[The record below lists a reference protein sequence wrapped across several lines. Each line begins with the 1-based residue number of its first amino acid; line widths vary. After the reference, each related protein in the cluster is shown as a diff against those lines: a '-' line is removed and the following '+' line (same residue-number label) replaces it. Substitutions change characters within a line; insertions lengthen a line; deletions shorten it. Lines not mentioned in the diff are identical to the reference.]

1 MAQDPVTAECPRRPS
16 TWRRSSW
23 WGPRWSDGPSCGR
36 CARSLQVRAP
46 HPQGTAAPLPQ
57 PFPGHPAAPRAR
69 AHLPGWYPGDGLM
82 VFQLEPGSQQP
93 SQAPARA
100 QHRCQAAGCPSNAKR
115 QSRMDPWDM
124 ATSPASLCLLA
135 AQLTVGTS
143 SKLVAPPPPHSCHLL
158 LTGDLVQVTLTGWGQ
173 REEDGGVELGCEH
186 LRVHGLCCSAP
197 ARGLGLAGEQ
207 WWEDSGLGCLRAASR
222 AAADARGRS
231 ERPQS
236 AAASRIIG
244 ISLQEAQQI
253 LNVSNLNPEEIQKV
267 EAPLELGRDGAG
279 RTLPSPRL
287 LYGVG
292 VMTGPRRECGC
303 CPGPT

>member
-1 MAQDPVTAECPRRPS
+1 M
-16 TWRRSSW
+16 
-23 WGPRWSDGPSCGR
+23 
-36 CARSLQVRAP
+36 
-46 HPQGTAAPLPQ
+46 
-57 PFPGHPAAPRAR
+57 
-69 AHLPGWYPGDGLM
+69 
-82 VFQLEPGSQQP
+82 
-93 SQAPARA
+93 
-100 QHRCQAAGCPSNAKR
+100 
-115 QSRMDPWDM
+115 
-124 ATSPASLCLLA
+124 
-135 AQLTVGTS
+135 
-143 SKLVAPPPPHSCHLL
+143 
-158 LTGDLVQVTLTGWGQ
+158 
-173 REEDGGVELGCEH
+173 ELGCEH

>member
-57 PFPGHPAAPRAR
+57 PFPRHPAAPRAR

-93 SQAPARA
+93 SQAPAHA
-100 QHRCQAAGCPSNAKR
+100 QHRCQAAGCPTTPKGRAG
-115 QSRMDPWDM
+115 W
-124 ATSPASLCLLA
+124 SPGTWQPALPPSACLQPSSLWAPA
-135 AQLTVGTS
+135 ANWWR
-143 SKLVAPPPPHSCHLL
+143 PPHSCHLL

-173 REEDGGVELGCEH
+173 REEDGGVGLGCEH
-186 LRVHGLCCSAP
+186 LRAHGLCCPAP
-197 ARGLGLAGEQ
+197 ARGLGLVGGQ

-292 VMTGPRRECGC
+292 VMTGPWRECGC